1 VAVLEVALEEGV
13 ITQPTV
19 EQEQLI
25 KAMMEGLQQ
34 QPMKVIRGQA
44 EVVLEMPENVIAALM
59 TQVKVE
65 QD

>member
-34 QPMKVIRGQA
+34 QPMLVIRGQA
-44 EVVLEMPENVIAALM
+44 EVVLEVTENVIAALM

>member
-44 EVVLEMPENVIAALM
+44 EVVLEVTENVIAALM